1 MGMNSITYEKSAN
14 APDVAFMTVDPQNSG
29 TSGSDITIVGN
40 VHFLW
45 ESATGGFT
53 NSGFWGGGYG
63 PMTQWTTDA
72 EVTAY
77 LSNPGANLNQ
87 AFSAWQAKI
96 DGMPIGDQFAE
107 VGAFCAHLS
116 TLGVPDGCMT
126 GDM

>member
-45 ESATGGFT
+45 ESAAGGFT
-53 NSGFWGGGYG
+53 NSGFWGAGEG

-116 TLGVPDGCMT
+116 SLRVPDGCMT